1 MIFKF
6 DEFITESL
14 DNLFLHDKEYIEDLF
29 LAFNED
35 GYKVTMVPSM
45 FTENGYRTTIYPSMG
60 ISTFKKGYKIGW
72 SIIMIKP
79 LKLNNK
85 FKNNTDIDFATFKP
99 ISDQID
105 IINKL
110 TKKLNYLGYD
120 VEKSYTLNTTTIS
133 FTVDLIQKENKEI
146 SGEINLEML
155 ADWLGQKFFN
165 NPIGKSYVPKQD
177 YSQPQQYT
185 NDAFTIVDDKIN
197 VRMSTNWFNSHRNIN
212 LDSIKS
218 SFNTAFNNVNASLR
232 RSKRFKDYI
241 AVNLSMDVNLA
252 KDNAPE
258 KYKFVIR
265 KRTEIETPK
274 KRVASKK
281 GAAKKVVKKATRRPN
296 WYRGYN
302 PGA

>member
-241 AVNLSMDVNLA
+241 AVDLSMDVNLA

>member
-165 NPIGKSYVPKQD
+165 NPIGK
-177 YSQPQQYT
+177 
-185 NDAFTIVDDKIN
+185 
-197 VRMSTNWFNSHRNIN
+197 
-212 LDSIKS
+212 
-218 SFNTAFNNVNASLR
+218 
-232 RSKRFKDYI
+232 
-241 AVNLSMDVNLA
+241 
-252 KDNAPE
+252 
-258 KYKFVIR
+258 
-265 KRTEIETPK
+265 
-274 KRVASKK
+274 
-281 GAAKKVVKKATRRPN
+281 
-296 WYRGYN
+296 
-302 PGA
+302 